1 MNKKEFKKRL
11 QNENAQINIKMS
23 SELQQTKI
31 VVKEKYSC
39 QSNQMKKTQFIP
51 RLVSVLSCAIIAFMC
66 VGLLFVNN
74 RSTNKAVGL
83 TSYIME
89 INPAICITADKDD
102 KIVNVCALNLD
113 ANEIVSNEEL
123 NNIVG
128 IDFDKCVDK
137 IMTIIKNNGYFM
149 HYENSI
155 KLYAFND
162 DEKKINAKLEHFE
175 VIMRQKM
182 NEFGFNIPFEKHE
195 MRMEEFKAKMGFE
208 EDYQNLDDMQE
219 FFRHKDRTVLND
231 FLLFDK

>member
-11 QNENAQINIKMS
+11 QNENAQIDIKMS

-31 VVKEKYSC
+31 VVREKYSY
-39 QSNQMKKTQFIP
+39 QTSQMKKTSFIP
-51 RLVSVLSCAIIAFMC
+51 RLVSVLSCAVIAFMC
-66 VGLLFVNN
+66 VGLLFMNN
-74 RSTNKAVGL
+74 RSTSKAVGL

-128 IDFDKCVDK
+128 TDFDKCVDK
-137 IMTIIKNNGYFM
+137 IMTIIKNNGYFA
-149 HYENSI
+149 HYENAI

-162 DEKKINAKLEHFE
+162 DEQKQNVKLEHFE
-175 VIMRQKM
+175 VVMRQKV
-182 NEFGFNIPFEKHE
+182 NEFGFNIPFEKHG
-195 MRMEEFKAKMGFE
+195 MRMEEFKAKMGFD
-208 EDYQNLDDMQE
+208 EDYQKLDDMQE
-219 FFRHKDRTVLND
+219 FLRQKDRTVLNN
-231 FLLFDK
+231 FLLYEK